1 MYLWCT
7 VYKDSWS
14 AFAPDFQELEEN
26 TEYIEPEDEFD
37 VNGKQDDPHAA
48 AAAGQDPAVRVS
60 QTRVVDDV
68 TGHGCTGARRWVA
81 H

>member
-1 MYLWCT
+1 

-48 AAAGQDPAVRVS
+48 AAAGQDPAVR
-60 QTRVVDDV
+60 
-68 TGHGCTGARRWVA
+68 HGLWKHTALRMLTCFEHRHWMMARRLIS
-81 H
+81 